1 MLYFIYEKKFWLIRC
16 VINGFGEVG
25 IRFQN
30 HHFNLFKKTLSAK
43 EILNNDKY
51 LLSKNSVTGIGNK
64 KIIIQ
69 DIFMRAIVKT
79 NKHATG

>member
-1 MLYFIYEKKFWLIRC
+1 MSGVRSVSIEPFLSIDSLIHWVSLSYICSTLYIKKKFWLIRC

-43 EILNNDKY
+43 ETLNNDKY
-51 LLSKNSVTGIGNK
+51 LLSK
-64 KIIIQ
+64 IQ
-69 DIFMRAIVKT
+69 
-79 NKHATG
+79 